1 MGGDERTERILG
13 TVPYQ
18 YDHLPVCH
26 PGAYRVGLRPAR
38 VPAEPPGPPF
48 RRYATVTALG
58 LLFALLVMATLP
70 LLTSGTRDARE
81 FEAEMMLTRLT
92 ADAEAFQRRDGSLK
106 PALTAMGVARAEFDG
121 TYYTVDDAL
130 YRDEVGYYL
139 IARPRHK
146 GDRTARGY
154 LYRTQLHWSTP

>member
-1 MGGDERTERILG
+1 
-13 TVPYQ
+13 
-18 YDHLPVCH
+18 
-26 PGAYRVGLRPAR
+26 
-38 VPAEPPGPPF
+38 
-48 RRYATVTALG
+48 
-58 LLFALLVMATLP
+58 MATLP

-92 ADAEAFQRRDGSLK
+92 ADAEAFQSRDGSLK